1 MWMPNKDRLLCL
13 WLFLLLT
20 IPLEAQQIAVTDF
33 HKLRRL
39 WPLPKGYPTDKKQAW
54 LDLATTETDFTF
66 LANGQTPVEAQ
77 PGEGLLTLLLPHKT
91 RFVVI
96 QHPQY
101 GLYTWKVPGKPLR
114 KKKHYQA
121 TLVTFDAEKA
131 YELKKQ
137 WVVFHVSPGNALL
150 WVDSTMT
157 AIRTG
162 TEQFFLPLGQHTYRI
177 EAPFYR
183 TVMDTFRLDDSG
195 RTVIRAELQPA
206 YAYLTVRTPHPQSP
220 IYVDG
225 TLIGWGKGESGRLE
239 PGPHRLC
246 VKLGPFRLYDR
257 DIILHE
263 AEKKELNLGRDD
275 LLILPLEK
283 ARPTDDLRDTLTQR
297 PYQTVPPTADVRIL
311 APSPDMEILINR
323 ETVGTGTWQGR
334 LPIGAYAVQTRE
346 KGLES
351 SITWVHVP
359 DTLKKEF
366 NLAVPQ
372 TAYGTLSISSN
383 VVNAEVW
390 INDSLR
396 GYTPCVVECLPAGK
410 VCRVALRKAGYKGVL
425 QTIVPPRNNLLEI
438 KLKLKRKK

>member
-283 ARPTDDLRDTLTQR
+283 ARPKPGYGNSNQPRDRGHRHVAGTTAHRRLCRTNKGKRAGIKYHMGACTGHTQK
-297 PYQTVPPTADVRIL
+297 RIQPRC
-311 APSPDMEILINR
+311 ASN
-323 ETVGTGTWQGR
+323 
-334 LPIGAYAVQTRE
+334 
-346 KGLES
+346 GL
-351 SITWVHVP
+351 W
-359 DTLKKEF
+359 
-366 NLAVPQ
+366 
-372 TAYGTLSISSN
+372 
-383 VVNAEVW
+383 NAEHQQQRGQCG
-390 INDSLR
+390 SLDQR
-396 GYTPCVVECLPAGK
+396 FAKRIHALCRRTLARRKSLPGRIAES
-410 VCRVALRKAGYKGVL
+410 RL
-425 QTIVPPRNNLLEI
+425 QRSPPNHRSTEKQLT
-438 KLKLKRKK
+438 